1 MLKIRLKRIGR
12 RGDPHYRIVVIES
25 SKWRDGRPIEDLGS
39 YSPRSN
45 PKVFEVDQEK
55 ATAWLKNGAQPT
67 DTVAQHFVKLGI
79 IKSLK
84 RGSHKPN
91 TEKKTKEQ
99 E

>member
-1 MLKIRLKRIGR
+1 MLKIRLKRTGR

-25 SKWRDGRPIEDLGS
+25 SKGRDGRPIEEIGV

-45 PKVFEVDQEK
+45 PKVFEIDQEK
-55 ATAWLKNGAQPT
+55 AATWLKNGAQPT
-67 DTVAQHFVKLGI
+67 DTIAQHLVKLGLL
-79 IKSLK
+79 KGLK

>member
-25 SKWRDGRPIEDLGS
+25 SKGRDGRPIEELGF

-45 PKVFEVDQEK
+45 PKVFDINQEK
-55 ATAWLKNGAQPT
+55 ATEWLKKGAQPT

-79 IKSLK
+79 SKSLK
-84 RGSHKPN
+84 RGSHKPK